1 MNKQLYPFF
10 VGSLLIAWPQNAKA
24 SKNSQKPNI
33 LLVLM
38 DDLGYADV
46 GFMPGSSPDVYTP
59 NIDVVAQQSTIFQS
73 AYVTH
78 PFSGPSRAGLMTGRS
93 PHCLGSQFNLAS
105 FTDKGITTSEPFISD
120 VLKDAGYYT
129 GVIGKWHLGESP
141 EYHPNNRGFDFFYG
155 FLGGGHEYF
164 TDTWISKS
172 TFNPLT
178 YSAGNYNGEYKSP
191 LMLNKDYVDT
201 TNGLYCTDVLTDAAV
216 NFFDVASKDNKPFFL
231 YLAYN
236 APHTPLQAQQKD
248 ITELK
253 QKLGSKAAAD
263 GSDRLT
269 YTAMMYNVDYN
280 FKKLIDKLKA
290 TGEYNN
296 TVIVFLSDNGGKTTS
311 GANNSPLKGTKGDAT
326 EGGFRVPMFI
336 HWPAGNV
343 PQAYVNPYNYSSL
356 DFYPTFANLAGA
368 TIPTNKTYDG
378 INVWGNI
385 INKTNP
391 RKDSTLFAMRHQGGF
406 NYTGV
411 VQNNYKL
418 YSTGNGTWLL
428 YNLTTD
434 IGETTNIASAN
445 PTVVA
450 SMKEAVYKWTWKH
463 IRPLWFDA
471 PTYGFEDMWISTS
484 MPNFGKTFGSIYKSD
499 DYKTTGVKSVNTNN
513 ENLPNIYVNQKS
525 NKLEIVFN
533 KILNSDV
540 EVLIYDIQGR
550 LLSKQIEKVQN
561 ENKYAFGIDSLLSN
575 GVYIVQVKMGIESFS
590 KQIALLR

>member
-1 MNKQLYPFF
+1 M
-10 VGSLLIAWPQNAKA
+10 
-24 SKNSQKPNI
+24 
-33 LLVLM
+33 
-38 DDLGYADV
+38 
-46 GFMPGSSPDVYTP
+46 
-59 NIDVVAQQSTIFQS
+59 
-73 AYVTH
+73 
-78 PFSGPSRAGLMTGRS
+78 
-93 PHCLGSQFNLAS
+93 
-105 FTDKGITTSEPFISD
+105 
-120 VLKDAGYYT
+120 
-129 GVIGKWHLGESP
+129 
-141 EYHPNNRGFDFFYG
+141 
-155 FLGGGHEYF
+155 
-164 TDTWISKS
+164 
-172 TFNPLT
+172 
-178 YSAGNYNGEYKSP
+178 
-191 LMLNKDYVDT
+191 
-201 TNGLYCTDVLTDAAV
+201 
-216 NFFDVASKDNKPFFL
+216 
-231 YLAYN
+231 
-236 APHTPLQAQQKD
+236 
-248 ITELK
+248 K

-540 EVLIYDIQGR
+540 EVLLYDIQGR

-575 GVYIVQVKMGIESFS
+575 GVYIVQVNMGIESFS